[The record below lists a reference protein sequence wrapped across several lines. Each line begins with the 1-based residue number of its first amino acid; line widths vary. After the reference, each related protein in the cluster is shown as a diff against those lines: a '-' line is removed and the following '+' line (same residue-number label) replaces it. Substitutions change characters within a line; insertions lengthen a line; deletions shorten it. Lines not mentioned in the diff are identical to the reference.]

1 MKKLTKIVP
10 IFEVP
15 KTKCFRALLAIF
27 VLALFV
33 VGMLPVAFAEDTAA
47 GTEDSEDTAADE
59 GTEDTAA
66 PENARE
72 KLKNRIENRRQAL
85 ENARGKALENRD
97 RLIAAKDDL
106 LAKHEARVAELI
118 ERCKETGKTEA
129 ECKAQFE
136 NRLNNIAALVP
147 KFREKLQQFEEKRG
161 ERIQKLKELRNDT
174 VLGQFERAK
183 EFRAR
188 MLEKNKIEKAQA
200 NFAKA
205 KEKYQEAMAGLDKAK
220 IKLEQAKTS
229 KVCKTAP
236 ESEECAKAKEE
247 LRASAKEKLTSQA
260 DMIINSLEKGK
271 EKIASSEYVS
281 DEEEAAANAFFDEQ
295 IAKFTAIKA
304 EITSA
309 ETKEAIVE
317 AGKKLAD
324 AWKEAKH
331 KINAYIEY
339 ATNARMAGV
348 VVKAEHLSAKLERVM
363 ERMAENGKDTS
374 AVEPLVTDFKAKLE
388 LAKTKFKST
397 HALLFEIKTKELTE
411 EEKTAKSDEA
421 KALMEESKQALKDA
435 NEVLKQIFK
444 KLKDANATEELEEAT
459 ESEDVETESELEE
472 TD

>member
-1 MKKLTKIVP
+1 MKK
-10 IFEVP
+10 
-15 KTKCFRALLAIF
+15 LLAIF

-33 VGMLPVAFAEDTAA
+33 VSMVPMAFAKD
-47 GTEDSEDTAADE
+47 
-59 GTEDTAA
+59 TEDTTDDSTTDA
-66 PENARE
+66 PARD
-72 KLKNRIENRRQAL
+72 RV
-85 ENARGKALENRD
+85 LENRQ
-97 RLIAAKDDL
+97 RLIEAKDAL
-106 LAKHEARVAELI
+106 LEKHQARVAELVEKCVENNI
-118 ERCKETGKTEA
+118 SEEDCNAK
-129 ECKAQFE
+129 FE
-136 NRLNNIAALVP
+136 NRLDNIAALAP
-147 KFREKLQQFEEKRG
+147 KFREKLKEFEEKRG
-161 ERIQKLKELRNDT
+161 ERIQKLKELRDDE

-183 EFRAR
+183 EFKAR
-188 MLEKNKIEKAQA
+188 MLDKSKIEKAQE

-205 KEKYQEAMAGLDKAK
+205 KEKYGEAMAGLDKAK
-220 IKLEQAKTS
+220 VRLEQAKTS

-236 ESEECAKAKEE
+236 DSEECAKAKEE
-247 LRASAKEKLTSQA
+247 LRASAKEKLANQA

-281 DEEEAAANAFFDEQ
+281 EEEEAAANTFFDEQ

-304 EITSA
+304 EIESA

-324 AWKEAKH
+324 AWKEMKH

-388 LAKTKFKST
+388 LAKTKFKSA

-411 EEKTAKSDEA
+411 EEKSAKSEEA
-421 KALMEESKQALKDA
+421 KTLMEESKQALNDA
-435 NEVLKQIFK
+435 NEVLKQIFQ
-444 KLKDANATEELEEAT
+444 KLKDADATEELAEAT
-459 ESEDVETESELEE
+459 EAEDVETEAEENEAEDSEDEDSEDETEVEDEE
-472 TD
+472 ESEDEENETESA